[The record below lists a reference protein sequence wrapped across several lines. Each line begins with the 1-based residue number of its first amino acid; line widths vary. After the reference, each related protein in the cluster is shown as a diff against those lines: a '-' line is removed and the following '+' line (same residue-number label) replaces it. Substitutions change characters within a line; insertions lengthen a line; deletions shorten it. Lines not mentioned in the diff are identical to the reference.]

1 MTPPEQHADHFIAE
15 LGGFQFRWEQHGE
28 FSTYTFYVQG
38 TETTPFAEPALQ
50 TVPVDWLAGLGGR
63 TVVAAHATIL
73 PVSSDNVD
81 ISRISSHFAGNP
93 IIGAAVS
100 GGAARAFTDFRV
112 HIDGFSRFLILDH
125 KLQPGQA
132 GRLIH
137 RLFEIEVYR
146 VMAMLARPIA
156 RKLSPKLSQR
166 DQQLLDI
173 TTAMS
178 QPERKDEELLEE
190 LINLAAEIEHCLS
203 TSHFRFSAASAYYKI
218 VEQRIEDLREQRI
231 QGIQTIGEFMK
242 RRLQPAINT
251 CNATAKR
258 LNQLS
263 RRISNAGDLLR
274 TRVDI
279 SIEQQNQ
286 ALLKSMNQRAKMQ
299 LHLQETVEGLSI
311 VAITTYV
318 STLWVPWHGPPRR
331 QAGPSIR
338 ISSPESP
345 SR

>member
-1 MTPPEQHADHFIAE
+1 MTSVT
-15 LGGFQFRWEQHGE
+15 LGLP
-28 FSTYTFYVQG
+28 SVM
-38 TETTPFAEPALQ
+38 
-50 TVPVDWLAGLGGR
+50 VPV
-63 TVVAAHATIL
+63 
-73 PVSSDNVD
+73 
-81 ISRISSHFAGNP
+81 
-93 IIGAAVS
+93 
-100 GGAARAFTDFRV
+100 
-112 HIDGFSRFLILDH
+112 
-125 KLQPGQA
+125 
-132 GRLIH
+132 
-137 RLFEIEVYR
+137 
-146 VMAMLARPIA
+146 
-156 RKLSPKLSQR
+156 LSK
-166 DQQLLDI
+166 
-173 TTAMS
+173 MM
-178 QPERKDEELLEE
+178 
-190 LINLAAEIEHCLS
+190 AAEIEHCLS

-318 STLWVPWHGPPRR
+318 STLVGSLARAAQASGWPVNPDIITGISIPVILLAVALSVRR
-331 QAGPSIR
+331 IHKMMQKPND
-338 ISSPESP
+338 
-345 SR
+345 